1 MWIWSFAV
9 ELFEGD
15 KYLAG
20 VALALVVLTVQ
31 LAAVGVCAKSA
42 GLYAALCLAL
52 TGGGSV
58 FLLARGVAWNGFF
71 LMLAIVCGL
80 MGSGYAIVYV
90 SVEIRE
96 RIAERKARR
105 EEKKRRVQFTL
116 PDRENQYLRDRLQ
129 TALRT
134 EGEEAVLEKRGS
146 VARMGYARKLLAQ
159 VKESPLTPVERI
171 DVEEF
176 AKLLAAYDRKGE
188 WSASDV
194 KTVSEIFSRLLKLAA
209 KYEIAV

>member
-31 LAAVGVCAKSA
+31 LAAVGVCTKSA

-58 FLLARGVAWNGFF
+58 FLLARGVAWKGFF

-80 MGSGYAIVYV
+80 MGSGYAIVYL

-129 TALRT
+129 TALHT
-134 EGEEAVLEKRGS
+134 EREEAVLEKRVS

-176 AKLLAAYDRKGE
+176 AKLLAAYDRKGK

>member
-58 FLLARGVAWNGFF
+58 FLLTRGVAWKGFF

-134 EGEEAVLEKRGS
+134 EREEAVLETRGS

-176 AKLLAAYDRKGE
+176 AKLLAAYDRKGK

>member
-58 FLLARGVAWNGFF
+58 FLLTRGVAWKGFF

-129 TALRT
+129 TALHT
-134 EGEEAVLEKRGS
+134 EGEEAVLETRGS

-176 AKLLAAYDRKGE
+176 AKLLAAYDRKGK

>member
-31 LAAVGVCAKSA
+31 LAAVGVCTKSA

-58 FLLARGVAWNGFF
+58 FLLARGVAWKGFF

-80 MGSGYAIVYV
+80 MGSGYAIVYL

-105 EEKKRRVQFTL
+105 
-116 PDRENQYLRDRLQ
+116 
-129 TALRT
+129 
-134 EGEEAVLEKRGS
+134 
-146 VARMGYARKLLAQ
+146 
-159 VKESPLTPVERI
+159 
-171 DVEEF
+171 
-176 AKLLAAYDRKGE
+176 
-188 WSASDV
+188 
-194 KTVSEIFSRLLKLAA
+194 
-209 KYEIAV
+209 